1 MSQTGSNVPAV
12 PPQTSA
18 KRAAK
23 KRAREDFWRAM
34 RFLVPY
40 RAMIGLSLAAALFVG
55 LAMAGGFTTMLPVLS
70 VLIKGDTVPN
80 WVERR
85 VVADRLGVTFA
96 GDAAD
101 AADLRVIRVRA
112 DGAAAA
118 AGIVIGDALAAPDR
132 SGLTGIAAG
141 GGSPAETA
149 VLARLSDPAVTAGTL
164 TLGGGRTVTLA
175 RLPAP
180 PFYVAPLR
188 PLLARFPTGPVAGV
202 LIVLL
207 VGVVISGCGQAA
219 RVVQEYYSDKAAIL
233 AVNDLRRRLYDH
245 VLHVPVSF
253 FGTNGTSD
261 VTSKLVQDSQN
272 LQDGFTNVLGQSIQ
286 MPVNALASL
295 IVACWVSWKLTLS
308 IVLFAPVM
316 IAIIQKFGKKMRR
329 ASRRALQKSSAMLG
343 QIEGTLT
350 GIRVVKGAN
359 AERFERRRYGRIML
373 SLVGEQLKM
382 SRIDAVSSP
391 IVELLTLCV
400 VCGVV
405 LWATYLVRVTRE
417 LSVDQ
422 FLLVMTCLAMMAE
435 SARRLGKLNTTL
447 QKSGAAASRIFD
459 TLAVPVERPR
469 SLENRPGRPSIQ
481 LPPVAREVRFDHV
494 SFAYPNATSPALT
507 DVSLTV
513 AKGESVAVVGRNGS
527 GKTTLLALLTRFYDP
542 ASGTISIDGVDIQDA
557 TLNSL
562 REQVT
567 VVTQDSVIFPG
578 TVAENIAYG
587 HPLAGELR
595 VANSPAGNLLRDKV
609 ESAARRAF
617 AHEFIQE
624 KAGGYDA
631 ELGGLGGGLSGGQKQ
646 RINIARA
653 IFRDTPILILDEA
666 TSMVDAES
674 EHLIQQAIE
683 GLMRDRTM
691 FVIAHRL
698 NTIQTADRIVV
709 MDRGHVVAIG
719 DHDTLLHTS
728 EAYANLYERQ
738 LFAAPADRTPA
749 LA

>member
-1 MSQTGSNVPAV
+1 MSQTPPAPLPLSNAQVV
-12 PPQTSA
+12 
-18 KRAAK
+18 KRANK
-23 KRAREDFWRAM
+23 KKASEDFTRAM
-34 RFLVPY
+34 RHLLPY
-40 RAMIGLSLAAALFVG
+40 RGIIGLSLAAAIFVG

-70 VLIKGDTVPN
+70 VLIKGDTVQTF
-80 WVERR
+80 VERR
-85 VVADRLGVTFA
+85 IVATRLGVTFA
-96 GDAAD
+96 ADAAD
-101 AADLRVIRVRA
+101 AADLRVIKVTPA
-112 DGAAAA
+112 SPAAA
-118 AGIVIGDALAAPDR
+118 AGIVPGDALARPESSAP
-132 SGLTGIAAG
+132 TGPAAG
-141 GGSPAETA
+141 AANTAEVA
-149 VLARLSDPAVTAGTL
+149 VLNRLSDPATTAATL
-164 TLGGGRTVTLA
+164 TLTGGRTATVS

-180 PFYVAPLR
+180 PWYFLAIR
-188 PLLARFPTGPVAGV
+188 PVLSRLPVGPVAGV
-202 LIVLL
+202 AVVLVLGVLI
-207 VGVVISGCGQAA
+207 SAAGQAA
-219 RVVQEYYSDKAAIL
+219 RVVQEYFSDKAAIL
-233 AVNDLRRRLYDH
+233 AVNDIRRRLYDH

-253 FGTNGTSD
+253 FNTRGTSD
-261 VTSKLVQDSQN
+261 VTSRLVQDCQS

-286 MPVNALASL
+286 MPVNAIAALV
-295 IVACWVSWKLTLS
+295 VACWVSWKLTLS
-308 IVLFAPVM
+308 IVLFAPIMV
-316 IAIIQKFGKKMRR
+316 AIIQKFGKKMRR
-329 ASRRALQKSSAMLG
+329 ASRRALQKNGVMLG
-343 QIEGTLT
+343 QIEGTLS

-359 AERFERRRYGRIML
+359 AERFERRRYGRIMRG
-373 SLVGEQLKM
+373 LVGEQLKM

-447 QKSGAAASRIFD
+447 QKSGAAASRIFE
-459 TLAVPVERPR
+459 TLSVPVERPR
-469 SLENRPGRPSIQ
+469 AIATRPGRPTIV
-481 LPPVAREVRFDHV
+481 LPAVAREVRFDGV
-494 SFAYPNATSPALT
+494 SFTYPGATSPALT

-527 GKTTLLALLTRFYDP
+527 GKTTLLALLTKFYDP
-542 ASGTISIDGVDIQDA
+542 SAGRISIDGVNIADA

-595 VANSPAGNLLRDKV
+595 DATSPAGQRVRAKV
-609 ESAARRAF
+609 EDAARRAF
-617 AHEFIQE
+617 AHEFILQ
-624 KAGGYDA
+624 KPGGYDA
-631 ELGGLGGGLSGGQKQ
+631 ELGGLGGGLSGGQRQ

-666 TSMVDAES
+666 TSQVDAES

-683 GLMRDRTM
+683 GLMRERTM

-698 NTIQTADRIVV
+698 NTIQHADRIVV
-709 MDRGHVVAIG
+709 MDAGRVVAIG
-719 DHDTLLHTS
+719 HHAELLRTS

-738 LFAAPADRTPA
+738 LFQRPDGEPPATD
-749 LA
+749 